1 MEGLQEYYNR
11 QTCVWQGQKKQFQK
25 NWNTEGELMKQC
37 VLYDRECIDCG
48 ECDRCDLDPNKIC
61 DNCMKCVNGDQQFR
75 SILIDRVIAPQ
86 DSPQSSP
93 PES

>member
-1 MEGLQEYYNR
+1 MAREEQAENEK
-11 QTCVWQGQKKQFQK
+11 T
-25 NWNTEGELMKQC
+25 GERFMKQC

-75 SILIDRVIAPQ
+75 SILIDQVIVPEDGKKPDAPQ
-86 DSPQSSP
+86 S
-93 PES
+93 